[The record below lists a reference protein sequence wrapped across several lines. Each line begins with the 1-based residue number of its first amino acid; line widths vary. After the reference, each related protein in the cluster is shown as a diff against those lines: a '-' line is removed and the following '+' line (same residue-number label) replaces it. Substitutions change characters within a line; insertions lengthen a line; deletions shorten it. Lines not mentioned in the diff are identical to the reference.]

1 MMCLY
6 YFLRACSVVQ
16 EDVVWLRDS
25 VVRNAMLVA
34 PAHAFS
40 NVVSFHE
47 FQLVS
52 VTLVQ
57 NQVNGCID
65 GLHLLLTNDGIALLY
80 FIQKLCVV
88 VHRQQR
94 RDCGIGGNVFQLF
107 EHLQQLGQQRGG

>member
-6 YFLRACSVVQ
+6 YLRACSVVQ
-16 EDVVWLRDS
+16 KDVVWLRDS
-25 VVRNAMLVA
+25 VVRNAMLAA

-40 NVVSFHE
+40 NIGSFHE

-80 FIQKLCVV
+80 FIQKLYVV
-88 VHRQQR
+88 FQRQQR
-94 RDCGIGGNVFQLF
+94 CDCGIDGNVFQLF
-107 EHLQQLGQQRGG
+107 EHLHQLGQQRGG